1 MALMWTVKLPGVTNE
16 DGKEVRK
23 NIQLRFIDSYR
34 FMASSLYKLA
44 SNLNDDQYKNLRV
57 LQGRRSF

>member
-23 NIQLRFIDSYR
+23 NIQLRVIDSYR

-44 SNLNDDQYKNLRV
+44 SNLNDD
-57 LQGRRSF
+57 

>member
-57 LQGRRSF
+57 LQERRSF